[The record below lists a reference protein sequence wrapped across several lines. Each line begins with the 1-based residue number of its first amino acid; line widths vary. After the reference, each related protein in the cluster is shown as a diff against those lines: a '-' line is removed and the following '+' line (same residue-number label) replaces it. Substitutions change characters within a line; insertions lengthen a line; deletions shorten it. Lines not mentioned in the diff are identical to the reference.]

1 MKKFKLHSA
10 AVWALVAG
18 SAFAQATPS
27 GSAAQGAPTPSSG
40 AANTIKIGLI
50 GPLTGPSS
58 DFGLPMLNGVKLAID
73 EINSFGGYLGRP
85 LELVIKDDQAN
96 PDLGLSLSQE
106 LIKERV
112 IATIGFCN
120 TGVAMKS
127 IDVFQASRVP
137 LLVPCTTGTPVTTK
151 FPAADSYIFRNAPP
165 DAIQAPFMVDEI
177 VARKLTKVA
186 IFADNTGYG
195 EAGLKDVQKALE
207 RKNLKAVYVGRFDL
221 GVKDVTEQL
230 KEARNAGAD
239 VLFIYTIAPQ
249 NAVVANGRHA
259 LGWKVPQVGA
269 WALSFPLFI
278 DGAKDAAEGSLM
290 ALSFVAEPTNERRA
304 TFLASYAR
312 KFKATNITVP
322 MAAAQAYDATYLLA
336 HAVLSLPGDKLDGP
350 HIKQAL
356 EQPKRA
362 YYGVVTTYDKPF
374 RDDREALSSNML
386 VVGTVKNGRVTFAHP
401 EDAVRNNVVQRKRIA
416 DADRSIKP
424 NGL

>member
-1 MKKFKLHSA
+1 MFFLA
-10 AVWALVAG
+10 ALIAASGAL
-18 SAFAQATPS
+18 AQAAPASLSASVTAPPSATPA
-27 GSAAQGAPTPSSG
+27 GTL
-40 AANTIKIGLI
+40 KIGLI

-96 PDLGLSLSQE
+96 PDLGLKLSQE
-106 LIKERV
+106 LVKEKV

-127 IDVFQASRVP
+127 IEVFQANQVP
-137 LLVPCTTGTPVTTK
+137 LLVPCTTGTPVTTR
-151 FPAADSYIFRNAPP
+151 FPPAQSYIFRNAPA
-165 DAIQAPFMVDEI
+165 DAIQAPFMVEEI

-207 RKNLKAVYVGRFDL
+207 KKNLKAVYVGRFDL
-221 GVKDVTEQL
+221 GVQDVTEQL
-230 KEARNAGAD
+230 KEARNAGAN

-278 DGAKDAAEGSLM
+278 GGSKDAAEGSLM

-304 TFLASYAR
+304 TFLSNYAR
-312 KFKATNITVP
+312 KFNAASIPVP

-336 HAVLSLPGDKLDGP
+336 HAVLSLPGDKLDGQ

-362 YYGVVTTYDKPF
+362 YYGVVTTYDNSF
-374 RDDREALSSNML
+374 RDDREALSANML
-386 VVGTVKNGRVTFAHP
+386 VVGTVKNGKVTFAHP
-401 EDAVRNNVVQRKRIA
+401 EDALRNNVVQRKRIA
-416 DADRSIKP
+416 DADRSTKA
-424 NGL
+424 GGS

>member
-1 MKKFKLHSA
+1 MTKTRFLLA
-10 AVWALVAG
+10 AAWALATG
-18 SAFAQATPS
+18 SALAQAAPSNPSVQGPVTPT
-27 GSAAQGAPTPSSG
+27 AA
-40 AANTIKIGLI
+40 AAGTIKIGLI

-96 PDLGLSLSQE
+96 PELGLKLSLE
-106 LIKERV
+106 LVKEKV

-127 IDVFQASRVP
+127 IEVFQANQLP

-151 FPAADSYIFRNAPP
+151 FAPADSFIFRNAPA

-186 IFADNTGYG
+186 VFADNTGYG

-207 RKNLKAVYVGRFDL
+207 RRNLKPVYVGRFDL

-249 NAVVANGRHA
+249 NAVVAKGRHA

-278 DGAKDAAEGSLM
+278 DGAKEAAEGSLM

-312 KFKATNITVP
+312 KFNAARIPVP

-336 HAVLSLPGDKLDGP
+336 HAVLSLPSDKLSGP

-362 YYGVVTTYDKPF
+362 YYGVVTTYEKPF
-374 RDDREALSSNML
+374 RNDREALSQNML
-386 VVGTVKNGRVTFAHP
+386 VVGTVKNGLVTFAHP
-401 EDAVRNNVVQRKRIA
+401 EDAMRNHVVQRKRIA
-416 DADRSIKP
+416 DADRSARG
-424 NGL
+424 NGS